1 MNRSIVRGID
11 YKAKC
16 MKDVKM
22 KLKNLSM
29 SEYKKSV
36 VFHPEV
42 KDSSGNVS
50 KVAQFEYDL
59 DVMFSCMIFD
69 IENLKLT
76 DENKETVEI
85 KTGRDILENP
95 GLNDLYLEL
104 TSVLI
109 KMEARVDSKN

>member
-1 MNRSIVRGID
+1 
-11 YKAKC
+11 

-59 DVMFSCMIFD
+59 DVMFSCMVSD
-69 IENLKLT
+69 IENLELT
-76 DENKETVEI
+76 DENKKTVKI
-85 KTGRDILENP
+85 KNGQDILDNP
-95 GLNDLYLEL
+95 GLNELYLEL
-104 TSVLI
+104 TPVLI
-109 KMEARVDSKN
+109 KMEARINSKN